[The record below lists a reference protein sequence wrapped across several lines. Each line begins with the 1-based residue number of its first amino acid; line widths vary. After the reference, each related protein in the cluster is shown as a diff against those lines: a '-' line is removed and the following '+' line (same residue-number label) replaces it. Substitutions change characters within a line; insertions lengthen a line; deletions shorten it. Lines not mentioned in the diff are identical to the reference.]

1 LTLLPEWLSDSQEAV
16 RWLHCTRTAFFFYKF
31 YGLICLLHLS
41 LIIFVIHAY
50 CNPKL
55 MCLLLINNAMLK
67 HYITEFSS
75 IAVVTGMYVSTT
87 FLWRLS
93 IRTSQM
99 DVDK

>member
-1 LTLLPEWLSDSQEAV
+1 M
-16 RWLHCTRTAFFFYKF
+16 HFFFINF
-31 YGLICLLHLS
+31 DGLIFPVHLS
-41 LIIFVIHAY
+41 LFKFVIHVY
-50 CNPKL
+50 CNPTL
-55 MCLLLINNAMLK
+55 MCLLLINNAVLK

-75 IAVVTGMYVSTT
+75 IAAVTGMYVSTT